1 MGNCMLIKLKGSS
14 TNENL
19 PEFVNIVDKE
29 WIKTT
34 VDGQYLDLSYF
45 TRLNRYNSFGI
56 EIKFRGDESTNI
68 ERKIFLTSSSYIYA
82 SWGTDGNLTVG
93 VAANGQINQ
102 PKLFPCSTGDEHVV
116 RVDVRNETIAF
127 DNETVSITKT
137 GVSSSAPSFTYVGGS
152 TGSTS
157 KAGALSI
164 AYIKVFDNS
173 GTLKNHFQPKII
185 NGVHCLKDT
194 ETGDMLLDAT
204 GGDLLAYNDEE

>member
-1 MGNCMLIKLKGSS
+1 MLIKLKGSS

-34 VDGQYLDLSYF
+34 VDGQYLDLSYY
-45 TRLNRYNSFGI
+45 TRLNRSNSFGI
-56 EIKFRGDESTNI
+56 EIKFKGDESTNI
-68 ERKIFLTSSSYIYA
+68 ERKIFLTSSNYINA
-82 SWGTDGNLTVG
+82 TWGTDGNLVVG
-93 VAANGQINQ
+93 VASNGQSPINQ
-102 PKLFPCSTGDEHVV
+102 PKSFQCSTDEEHVV
-116 RVDVRNETIAF
+116 RVNVLNETITF
-127 DNETVSITKT
+127 DDETVSITKT
-137 GVSSSAPSFTYVGGS
+137 GVSSSAPNLTYAGGS
-152 TGSTS
+152 SGSTS

-164 AYIKVFDNS
+164 GYIKVFDNS

-194 ETGDMLLDAT
+194 ETGDILLDAT